1 MIPSADGLVD
11 WTVDWLMCGFTI
23 LHMSE
28 LGLGVKLCCCG
39 WWDWKFCVVEVLFMI
54 PSAGGLVDWSVDWL
68 MFGLGVKL
76 CCCGG

>member
-11 WTVDWLMCGFTI
+11 WTVDWLMRGFTI

-54 PSAGGLVDWSVDWL
+54 PSAGGLVDWTEEMVCWYCS
-68 MFGLGVKL
+68 
-76 CCCGG
+76 